1 MKKKFLLALC
11 ALLAAA
17 SVFAQNVQKTG
28 FPDVL
33 LGDWNAV
40 LDSQEKAPPEAYIE
54 RIDVRI
60 SEFSLLADTYTP
72 YAPVKWIR
80 NGGWKI
86 IDVKTD
92 VPGKQY
98 TAITLSEQG
107 EEDTTPAGYY
117 GKMTL
122 YLNEFP
128 QAVIDEYGDDLNYSI
143 NEINGRPYF
152 VLLLWSVTNDDRA
165 TGLTKPEGSSP
176 DADLLTVLS
185 GHNKAGF
192 WYAHFYDLE
201 ADPLRNDVGKVAA
214 NLFKPRA
221 ITAYLF
227 VKGNE

>member
-1 MKKKFLLALC
+1 MKKKLLLALC

-17 SVFAQNVQKTG
+17 SLFAQNVRKTG
-28 FPDVL
+28 FPDIL
-33 LGDWNAV
+33 LGNWNAV
-40 LDSQEKAPPEAYIE
+40 LGSQEKAQPQEYIE

-60 SEFSLLADTYTP
+60 SEFSLLADTYAP
-72 YAPVKWIR
+72 YAPVKWVR

-86 IDVKTD
+86 IDVVTD

-98 TAITLSEQG
+98 TAIILTEQG
-107 EEDTTPAGYY
+107 EGDPTPAGYY

-122 YLNEFP
+122 YLDEFP
-128 QAVIDEYGDDLNYSI
+128 QAIIDEYPEDDLNLYRD
-143 NEINGRPYF
+143 EIGDRPYL
-152 VLLLWSVTNDDRA
+152 VLLLWAVTNDEA
-165 TGLTKPEGSSP
+165 VGLSKPDGSSP
-176 DADLLTVLS
+176 DADLLDVLKNQ
-185 GHNKAGF
+185 HKAGF

-221 ITAYLF
+221 ATAYLF